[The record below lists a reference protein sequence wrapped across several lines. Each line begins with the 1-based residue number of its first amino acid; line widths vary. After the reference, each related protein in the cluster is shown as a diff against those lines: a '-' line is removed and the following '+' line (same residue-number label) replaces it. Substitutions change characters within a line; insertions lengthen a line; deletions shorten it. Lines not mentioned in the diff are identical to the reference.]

1 MNRVTGH
8 DLVKT
13 EIRRQRACFLV
24 CRKCCVCVHHANTI
38 KHRGKCRGR
47 CPTWLKRRWQLC
59 LLYLRTSN
67 LKKYVKVCSS
77 TSNDI
82 HLLEGELQKK
92 IAAKKCLLKLPAVH
106 DTWVR
111 NLCQEGI
118 EPNPGPCTQTCTI
131 WSYNI
136 QSWYLHGYD
145 LLSRAAKAKVDVVCL
160 QEHGIKKEGIPGASR
175 STLQAGW
182 HMTAV
187 PKPQSHNSGWPLG
200 GGGPGL
206 GETGFNKTWWSMS
219 GSGIAGGANK
229 NWFVVR
235 DCCHGRWLYYP
246 RHNI

>member
-1 MNRVTGH
+1 MLCLCSSRKHHQTPGQVSRPLS
-8 DLVKT
+8 DLVET
-13 EIRRQRACFLV
+13 ALATLSTVPFV
-24 CRKCCVCVHHANTI
+24 
-38 KHRGKCRGR
+38 
-47 CPTWLKRRWQLC
+47 P
-59 LLYLRTSN
+59 SN
-67 LKKYVKVCSS
+67 LKEYVKVCSS

-206 GETGFNKTWWSMS
+206 GETGFNKTW
-219 GSGIAGGANK
+219 
-229 NWFVVR
+229 
-235 DCCHGRWLYYP
+235 
-246 RHNI
+246 